1 MPVAEERSGQ
11 MLLMLGLGIVIGILV
26 VVAVV
31 KATMRTEPT
40 GCILV
45 FGSIIFILVW
55 LVIVILWLVR
65 GG

>member
-1 MPVAEERSGQ
+1 

>member
-45 FGSIIFILVW
+45 W